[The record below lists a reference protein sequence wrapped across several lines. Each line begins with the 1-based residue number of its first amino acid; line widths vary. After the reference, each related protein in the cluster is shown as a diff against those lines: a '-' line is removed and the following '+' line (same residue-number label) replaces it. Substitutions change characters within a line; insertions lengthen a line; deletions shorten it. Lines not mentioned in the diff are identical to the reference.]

1 MNTQDTSGI
10 SPQWKSKPK
19 VTEPFMCPSPCLLF
33 SGDSQRAF
41 LITLLPE
48 HADRSS
54 EDKVSVLNE
63 LGTSLKLLLLLE
75 FASPSRHFFF

>member
-1 MNTQDTSGI
+1 MNTEDTSGV

-19 VTEPFMCPSPCLLF
+19 ATEPFMCPSPCLLF
-33 SGDSQRAF
+33 SGG
-41 LITLLPE
+41 LPKSVPYHSASE
-48 HADRSS
+48 HADQSS

-75 FASPSRHFFF
+75 FASPSRHFF